1 MFTYTHQPRNTLG
14 FNTPNQVC
22 YDITHSL
29 YERVK
34 SKSLAMCIFVPQNT
48 FNKHRL
54 GKFFRDI
61 KRNGLRPAIT
71 KAFNLLKQARQPL
84 VDQLPAVNTDSY
96 FAQLFQQASQSR
108 DYIPFKQNL
117 APVSN
122 SKIKL
127 IAFYLPQFHP
137 IKENDEWWGKGF
149 TEWTNVTKAVPQ
161 FIGHYQPHLPDQLG
175 YYDLRLKAVQ
185 QQQIDLA
192 KEYGIYGFCYHYYW
206 FNKKRVLETPL
217 ETVLNNPELDLP
229 FCINWA
235 NENWTRRWDGLK
247 QDILLAQHHSA
258 EDDLAFIQNTARY
271 MRDPRYIRID
281 GKPLLILY
289 RPGLLPDVRATATR
303 WRKWCRENSIG
314 EIYLALTHA
323 FEHIKPHEIGFD
335 AAIDYAPNT
344 YPVEPI
350 TEQVIAAGKMANP
363 DYQGIIYDYNQAVEY
378 SQTQPLPSYKKFRC
392 LFPGWDNEARSPGR
406 GITFIN
412 NSPIKFQRWLS
423 YLLGFTQKH
432 FKPSE
437 RFIFVNAWNEWAEGA
452 HLEPDRKYGFGY
464 LEACR
469 VATQLHTLTHEKPA
483 FIAQTEPGNNRIA
496 IVIHAFYLD
505 VFEEILQHLETIDK
519 KTIKLFVTTPDKQ
532 VAMVTSQLTEKGY
545 DFTCFGVNNRGRDI
559 LSFLKI
565 LPEIYNQNFVY
576 LVKVHTKKS
585 VHRAD
590 GTHWRN
596 DLYAKLLGQPVLA
609 ENIRFLQRHP
619 EIGILAPEDHLVS
632 MDHYLA
638 FNEKYI
644 RNLAARLGMEMETVL
659 QLPFV
664 AGSMFSAR
672 THALIPLLLLNL
684 VEEDFE
690 PEQGQ
695 LDGTLAHAIERMFSV
710 CANRL
715 DYQIRTRS
723 GKINGD
729 YPHAEKSTV
738 EVTHMTN

>member
-1 MFTYTHQPRNTLG
+1 MSRFQFQNI
-14 FNTPNQVC
+14 F
-22 YDITHSL
+22 
-29 YERVK
+29 
-34 SKSLAMCIFVPQNT
+34 SKQ
-48 FNKHRL
+48 RL
-54 GKFFRDI
+54 EQYFPGI
-61 KRNGLRPAIT
+61 KRFGLRTALK
-71 KAFNLLKQARQPL
+71 KATSLLKQKPQP
-84 VDQLPAVNTDSY
+84 VALPTPVVNTESY
-96 FAQLFQQASQSR
+96 FTQLFRQTFPSSA
-108 DYIPFKQNL
+108 YVPFKHNL

-122 SKIKL
+122 PDIKL

-161 FIGHYQPHLPDQLG
+161 FIGHYQPHLADQLG

-185 QQQIDLA
+185 QHQIDLA
-192 KEYGIYGFCYHYYW
+192 KEYGIYGFCYHHYW
-206 FNKKRVLETPL
+206 FNNTRILETPL
-217 ETVLNNPELDLP
+217 DTVLNSPELDLP

-235 NENWTRRWDGLK
+235 NENWTRRWDGLE
-247 QDILLAQHHSA
+247 QDILLAQRHSA
-258 EDDLAFIQNTARY
+258 DDDLAFIENTARY

-281 GKPLLILY
+281 GKPLLLLY
-289 RPGLLPDVRATATR
+289 RPGLLPDVRATANH
-303 WRKWCRENSIG
+303 WRKWCREHSIG
-314 EIYLALTHA
+314 EIYLVITHA
-323 FEHIKPHEIGFD
+323 FEHINPNEIGFD
-335 AAIDYAPNT
+335 AAIEYAPNT
-344 YPVEPI
+344 YPMKPI
-350 TEQVIAAGKMANP
+350 TEQIRASGMMVNP
-363 DYQGIIYDYNQAVEY
+363 DYQGIIFDYNQAVEY
-378 SQTQPLPSYKKFRC
+378 GQNQPLPSYKKIRC

-412 NSPIKFQRWLS
+412 NSPLKFQRWLS
-423 YLLGFTQKH
+423 YLLSYTQKH

-452 HLEPDRKYGFGY
+452 HLEPDRKYGFSY

-483 FIAQTEPGNNRIA
+483 FISQTEPNNRIA

-505 VFEEILQHLETIDK
+505 VFDEMLQHLEAINK
-519 KTIKLFVTTPDKQ
+519 NTIKLFVTTPETQ
-532 VAMVTSQLTEKGY
+532 LTMVTSQLAENDY
-545 DFTCFGVNNRGRDI
+545 DFTCVGVTNRGRDI
-559 LSFLKI
+559 LSFIKI
-565 LPEIYNQNFVY
+565 LPEIYNQNFTY

-590 GTHWRN
+590 GAHWRN
-596 DLYAKLLGQPVLA
+596 DLYTKLLDPPVLE
-609 ENIRFLQRHP
+609 ENIKFLQHHP

-632 MDHYLA
+632 MGHYLA

-644 RNLAARLGMEMETVL
+644 RNLAVRLGMEMETVL

-672 THALIPLLLLNL
+672 THALIPLLLLNF

-729 YPHAEKSTV
+729 YAHAEKSIV
-738 EVTHMTN
+738 DGIHMTN